1 MSVVVLNGSPHVHG
15 HTAALVDAFAQGARE
30 AGHEVETL
38 QVGRMHIAGC
48 LGCEYCRQH
57 GGACVIKD
65 DEARVIEALQEADAV
80 VLASPIYHFMLSA
93 QLEAAIQRT
102 HAIGV
107 PCRPTKTALILSSG
121 SDGVYD
127 LAIGQ
132 WRRVFVDWMGME
144 DRGVVTAHG
153 GQSSTT
159 AKLDEARHLGQ
170 RL

>member
-1 MSVVVLNGSPHVHG
+1 MKVVVLNGSPHVHG
-15 HTAALVDAFAQGARE
+15 HTATLVDAFAQGACD
-30 AGHEVETL
+30 AGHDVEVL

-65 DEARVIEALQEADAV
+65 DEARVIEALQGADAV

-107 PCRPTKTALILSSG
+107 LRRPTKTVLLLSSG
-121 SDGVYD
+121 SEGVYD
-127 LAIGQ
+127 LAVGQ
-132 WRRVFVDWMGME
+132 WRRVFVDWMGIE
-144 DRGVVTAHG
+144 DCGVVTAHG
-153 GQSSTT
+153 GQSATT
-159 AKLDEARHLGQ
+159 AKLDEARQLGR